1 MNLESEAFEMFVH
14 EMLLVSWHSCGPG
27 FHFTKEAE
35 NIIFRSLLNTFL
47 NVQGFGT
54 RATRVDL
61 HRDNFLGPPIG
72 WNNTNLSMHSRL
84 SCTN

>member
-14 EMLLVSWHSCGPG
+14 EMLLVSRHSCGPG

-54 RATRVDL
+54 QQ
-61 HRDNFLGPPIG
+61 G
-72 WNNTNLSMHSRL
+72 WTYTVTTFWVPLL
-84 SCTN
+84 AGITQT